1 MMVDMAKI
9 DTAYFKD
16 KLTEEKKLLER
27 ELSGVGHINSDNP
40 SDWEG
45 EPAKM
50 DIQEAD
56 KNERADRI
64 EEFETNAAIEVTL
77 EDRLGEIKNALGRI
91 VTGAYGICEIGGEE
105 IEHERLMANPAA
117 RTCKK
122 HINEKPA

>member
-1 MMVDMAKI
+1 MMIHMKQVDLV
-9 DTAYFKD
+9 YFKE

-27 ELSGVGHINSDNP
+27 ELSGVGHVNPDNP

-50 DIQEAD
+50 DILEAD

-64 EEFETNAAIEVTL
+64 EEFETNAAIETTL
-77 EDRLGEIKNALGRI
+77 EDRLNETKEALGRI
-91 VTGAYGICEIGGEE
+91 EAGTYGVCEIGGEE
-105 IEHERLMANPAA
+105 IEHDRLMANPAA

-122 HINEKPA
+122 HINETIA

>member
-1 MMVDMAKI
+1 MTKI
-9 DTAYFKD
+9 DIPYFKN

-27 ELSGVGHINSDNP
+27 ELSGVGHINPDNP

-77 EDRLGEIKNALGRI
+77 ENRLSEITKALARIEDR
-91 VTGAYGICEIGGEE
+91 TYGVCEIGGEE
-105 IEHERLMANPAA
+105 IEHDRLLANPAA
-117 RTCKK
+117 RTCKA
-122 HINEKPA
+122 HLNEKVI

>member
-1 MMVDMAKI
+1 MMIDMVNI
-9 DTAYFKD
+9 DIPFFKN
-16 KLTEEKKLLER
+16 KLAEEKKLLER
-27 ELSGVGHINSDNP
+27 ELSGVGHVNLDNP
-40 SDWEG
+40 TDWEG

-50 DIQEAD
+50 DISEAD

-77 EDRLGEIKNALGRI
+77 EDRLDEIKKALGRI
-91 VTGAYGICEIGGEE
+91 AAETYGVCEIGGEE
-105 IEHERLMANPAA
+105 IEHDRLMANPAA

>member
-1 MMVDMAKI
+1 MKQVDLV
-9 DTAYFKD
+9 YFKE

-27 ELSGVGHINSDNP
+27 ELSGVGHVNPDNP

-50 DIQEAD
+50 DILEAD

-64 EEFETNAAIEVTL
+64 EEFETNAAIETTL
-77 EDRLGEIKNALGRI
+77 EDRLNETKEALGRI
-91 VTGAYGICEIGGEE
+91 EAGTYGVCEIGGEE
-105 IEHERLMANPAA
+105 IEHDRLMANPAA

-122 HINEKPA
+122 HINETIA